1 MEKVNLVKLEGLD
14 DQKLSPNSNTQS
26 EFVYS
31 LNDKPYGKSWE
42 DWTTEWW
49 KWILSLP
56 KKINPGID
64 ETGEKLQ
71 IDPHKARVLFLPG
84 TFGGF
89 AERFY
94 RIPSR
99 AMLLPVINFITSFSE
114 EPQIR
119 TELGL
124 IERAKNDID
133 DISNTWATVDGV
145 NILVKD
151 FRVRSS
157 TFILNLAKDN
167 VIGIRPGLTKAAH
180 DGYWLFLRPFEE
192 GKHVVRVF
200 GSCSSGRT
208 KVDVVLHLDVY
219 SDHKK

>member
-1 MEKVNLVKLEGLD
+1 MEKVILGKLDGLND
-14 DQKLSPNSNTQS
+14 HELTTISNTQS
-26 EFVYS
+26 KFVYS
-31 LNDKPYGKSWE
+31 LNDRPFDMSWE

-49 KWILSLP
+49 KFILSLP
-56 KKINPGID
+56 KRVNPGID

-71 IDPHKARVLFLPG
+71 IDSDKARVLFLPG

-89 AERFY
+89 AERYY

-99 AMLLPVINFITSFSE
+99 AILLPVINFITSFSE

-124 IERAKNDID
+124 VERAKNDID
-133 DISNTWATVDGV
+133 DISNTWAIVDGA

-157 TFILNLAKDN
+157 AFTLNITEDN
-167 VIGIRPGLTKAAH
+167 VFGIKSGVTKAAH
-180 DGYWLFLRPFEE
+180 DGYWLFLKPFEE
-192 GKHVVRVF
+192 GKHLIRVF
-200 GSCSSGRT
+200 GSCSSGKT
-208 KVDVVLHLDVY
+208 KVNVVLHLDVY
-219 SDHKK
+219 KDQKK